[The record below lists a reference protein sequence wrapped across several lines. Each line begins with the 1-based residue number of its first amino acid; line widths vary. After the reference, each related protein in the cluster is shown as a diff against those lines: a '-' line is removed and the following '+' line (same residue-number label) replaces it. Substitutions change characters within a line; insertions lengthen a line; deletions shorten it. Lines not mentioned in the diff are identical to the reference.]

1 MQIDTEQ
8 VSVQLTLATELAQ
21 RSKEVLAL
29 MHERE
34 RMQAEIAQLRAM
46 AHEEQEKAD
55 DEDTQG

>member
-46 AHEEQEKAD
+46 VHEEQEKAD